1 MNIYFSGSI
10 AGGRDNLP
18 IFQYIVKRLQ
28 ADGHTVPSAH
38 VADPNVL
45 ANEARLTEREIYER
59 DVAWVNECDAM
70 IAEVSTPSLGVGYE
84 IALAVQLGKPILC
97 LSQKGLFVSRM
108 ITGNPHVQ
116 IHTYTSI
123 EEIDTYVT
131 DFLGTLEV

>member
-18 IFQYIVKRLQ
+18 IFQYIVNRLQ

-45 ANEARLTEREIYER
+45 ADEARPTERRIYER
-59 DVAWVNECDAM
+59 DVAWVNECDAI

-84 IALAVQLGKPILC
+84 IALGVQLGKPTLC
-97 LSQKGLFVSRM
+97 LYQKGLFISRM

-116 IHTYTSI
+116 IHTYTSV
-123 EEIDTYVT
+123 EEIDTYLT
-131 DFLGTLEV
+131 QFLNALKA